1 MLYTSLKKKTQHS
14 KSTQRTETLSYAG
27 QLYKSSNN
35 FPTSVL
41 IILPTPAFILNG
53 EGEECVFEYRQV
65 GRATSF
71 SNVTILRGKRNNKRE
86 RKQDLTS

>member
-1 MLYTSLKKKTQHS
+1 MLYTSLKKNNTANPHKELKHCHTQDS
-14 KSTQRTETLSYAG
+14 FTRVL
-27 QLYKSSNN
+27 
-35 FPTSVL
+35 TSVL

-71 SNVTILRGKRNNKRE
+71 SNVTISRGKRNNKRE
-86 RKQDLTS
+86 RKQDLT